1 MDMEFQEELRRLQEA
16 AGIKY
21 GAGIYDQIGSTAD
34 IKDTEAKPKQ
44 QQAGTGVESD
54 AVSEEKDDACNNSD
68 CVTDVDADGYF
79 PETDHGTKVNS
90 AGPAAARAGDNP
102 MQKSMKTKVSEA
114 TLNESRPRLIDTQT
128 GPNAVVK
135 TYYNSEWDE
144 YQSKVFINGVHD
156 PEADNFTDDR
166 DDAIATAKHIAG
178 TNQQVSVNE
187 MRKLAGLSEE
197 CHYGESVDEDED
209 TEDEDKD
216 SSEVIKEAYSS
227 FFNMLQDEFKKANL
241 K

>member
-1 MDMEFQEELRRLQEA
+1 MDMDLQKELRKLQEA

-34 IKDTEAKPKQ
+34 VEEPKQ
-44 QQAGTGVESD
+44 KQAGTGVETDS
-54 AVSEEKDDACNNSD
+54 VSEEKDVDVACNNSE

-79 PETDHGTKVNS
+79 PDTEHGTKVD
-90 AGPAAARAGDNP
+90 ATGPSAARTGDNP

-135 TYYNSEWDE
+135 TYYNPEWDE

-166 DDAIATAKHIAG
+166 DDAIATARHIAG

-187 MRKLAGLSEE
+187 MRKLAGLAEG
-197 CHYGESVDEDED
+197 CHYDESADKDDEDDAEEGESG
-209 TEDEDKD
+209 
-216 SSEVIKEAYSS
+216 EVIKEAYSS
-227 FFNMLQDEFKKANL
+227 FYNMLQDEFRKANL